1 MNHPLLKE
9 AFSALEAGVIDGL
22 KRCKIG
28 DRDTQHELTLTLQ
41 LIGNLQSHFHEIM
54 ETGKL
59 ARIQLERESMP
70 KRILRRLA

>member
-1 MNHPLLKE
+1 MAHPLFKE
-9 AFSALEAGVIDGL
+9 AFSTLEAGVIDGL
-22 KRCKIG
+22 KRCRIG

-41 LIGNLQSHFHEIM
+41 LIANLQEHFREVV

-59 ARIQLERESMP
+59 ARIQIERESMP

>member
-1 MNHPLLKE
+1 MNNPLLKE
-9 AFSALEAGVIDGL
+9 AFSTLEAGVIEGL

-41 LIGNLQSHFHEIM
+41 LIGNLQSHFQEIM